1 MRRLPRIVV
10 LAALL
15 AMGAELAACS
25 DFDLDKLD
33 VFGLTDKK
41 KLPGERKELFPGG
54 VPGVTQGVPPE
65 YMQGYQPPPDAGQ
78 TPLPGSP
85 DNAAGDGTQGAPK
98 AAAVQAAPGTQDG
111 APQTAPK
118 AMSRTAAIEPVERI
132 APKGAAEPKPKAKA
146 KAKAKAKKKT
156 QTVQQPAQ
164 PANGASQLQPWPS
177 ASQPP
182 AQQPAAGGQQP
193 NSSPWPAA
201 PPPGSFSH

>member
-1 MRRLPRIVV
+1 MRRLHRIVV

-25 DFDLDKLD
+25 DFDMDKLD

-85 DNAAGDGTQGAPK
+85 DNAAGDGTEGAPK
-98 AAAVQAAPGTQDG
+98 AAAAQPAPGTQPG
-111 APQTAPK
+111 APQAAPK

-132 APKGAAEPKPKAKA
+132 APKGAGMGAAEPKPKAKA

-156 QTVQQPAQ
+156 QTVQQPA
-164 PANGASQLQPWPS
+164 NGAQPMQPWPS
-177 ASQPP
+177 GSQPP
-182 AQQPAAGGQQP
+182 AQQAPAT
-193 NSSPWPAA
+193 SPWPSA
-201 PPPGSFSH
+201 PPPGSFTH